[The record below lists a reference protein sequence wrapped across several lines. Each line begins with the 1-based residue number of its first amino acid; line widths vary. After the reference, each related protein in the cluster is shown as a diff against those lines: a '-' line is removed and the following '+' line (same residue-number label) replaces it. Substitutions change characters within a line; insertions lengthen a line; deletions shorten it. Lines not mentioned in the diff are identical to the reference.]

1 MCESK
6 ADSFKVFVQP
16 PLSALFHDDDV
27 RVGGINSQGGSADV
41 VTRGWH
47 PVPPS
52 RRPKTYPPGRTCAL
66 VGCDTLLSRFNED
79 PYCWQ
84 HRNLSF
90 VQRRA
95 LASPP
100 VPAPSQDAPTQRAS
114 RPTHEVAERKER
126 VIQLLADGPMTWVE
140 LTAALGV
147 THSQAGTALH
157 HLRAA
162 GWVVCEGPKSLAR
175 WRLVGDPGDRG
186 PTYR

>member
-1 MCESK
+1 MCREEFGLISG
-6 ADSFKVFVQP
+6 FRRGR
-16 PLSALFHDDDV
+16 LSALPHDDDV
-27 RVGGINSQGGSADV
+27 WVGGINSRGGPADV
-41 VTRGWH
+41 ETRGWH

-114 RPTHEVAERKER
+114 RPTHEVVARSER
-126 VIQLLADGPMTWVE
+126 VIHLLADGPMTWVE

-147 THSQAGTALH
+147 THNQAGTALH

-162 GWVVCEGPKSLAR
+162 GLVVCEGPKSLSR
-175 WRLVGDPGDRG
+175 WRLVEDADG
-186 PTYR
+186 